1 LTLPLVTDIVTAI
14 GRVLITGQDRTLRKI
29 LLAGC
34 YTERS
39 RRPLLFVGHS
49 HDDDD
54 NGLDELERLVLGQSF
69 LIGLVEQLRYS
80 FPDAGLGLAE
90 EAVEEAVRKLVVRMR
105 KPPSVSDVRG
115 YLARVA
121 YNTLQRTAPK
131 LVNHE
136 RPLEDAPDAS
146 TPSAEADALRYAA
159 VQTVKKEIG
168 TWANANMR
176 EVMLVYVEAITIG
189 EPIEAEEVAEL
200 VSPILGEEIS
210 PASVR
215 VWKQRGMKRLRDFV
229 EESGWG
235 QGRTTNK
242 EAGK

>member
-1 LTLPLVTDIVTAI
+1 MAHSND
-14 GRVLITGQDRTLRKI
+14 
-29 LLAGC
+29 
-34 YTERS
+34 
-39 RRPLLFVGHS
+39 VG
-49 HDDDD
+49 D
-54 NGLDELERLVLGQSF
+54 GGTDELERLVLGQSF
-69 LIGLVEQLRYS
+69 LIGLVEQLCYS

-90 EAVEEAVRKLVVRMR
+90 EAVEEAVRKLVVRTR
-105 KPPSVSDVRG
+105 KPPPVTDVRG

-131 LVNHE
+131 VVNYE
-136 RPLEDAPDAS
+136 RPLDEATHSA

-168 TWANANMR
+168 TWVNANMR
-176 EVMLVYVEAITIG
+176 EVMLIYVDAITIG

-215 VWKQRGMKRLRDFV
+215 VWKQRGMKRLREFV
-229 EESGWG
+229 EESDWG
-235 QGRTTNK
+235 QGRTANK
-242 EAGK
+242 ETGK